1 MTQILTIKKSWH
13 LFKSKTYLNVGIIT
27 SFLSIVRTPLEN
39 KSFPSFVCA
48 LHFNPFLRS
57 STFWTDKDFIKF
69 TFNVRGNNWKQTCC
83 IPFCT
88 HFTAFHSV
96 IVSRNQSSEWMSDN
110 HKVVIVIRNKLKFFR
125 WLWCHPVHCFVWK
138 IFFNVNTFIF

>member
-1 MTQILTIKKSWH
+1 MCNVTKLKIGYVTGKYWSRLNNTESKNAKYGLCNSMMELQIK
-13 LFKSKTYLNVGIIT
+13 
-27 SFLSIVRTPLEN
+27 
-39 KSFPSFVCA
+39 FVLL
-48 LHFNPFLRS
+48 LHPYKA

-110 HKVVIVIRNKLKFFR
+110 HKVVIVFRNKLKFFR

-138 IFFNVNTFIF
+138 IFFNVNTIIF